1 MIPGH
6 RADEVLDDL
15 ALDIDEGGN
24 LLRILPLQRGQQPL
38 EVEVHVAPAGRGLQ
52 SVLIGYDE
60 LAQTLPHLR
69 EDVGG
74 DETIAQDFLSPLC
87 PHGVHRF
94 ASSPWLVN
102 MGCCVEAIVIT
113 ICYGM

>member
-6 RADEVLDDL
+6 RADKVLDDL
-15 ALDIDEGGN
+15 ALDIDKGGN
-24 LLRILPLQRGQQPL
+24 LFRILPLQMGQQPL

-60 LAQTLPHLR
+60 LAQTLHHLR

-87 PHGVHRF
+87 PHGVYLF
-94 ASSPWLVN
+94 ASSHCPVDTGSCL
-102 MGCCVEAIVIT
+102 EAIVMT
-113 ICYGM
+113 RDYGM